1 MKPIIS
7 NDLRKRITVASQNGS
22 IIAADLLN
30 AIKKCKN
37 MGEETDKKSNYF
49 DSRRIVSSHDGR
61 KTIRIVVTCCN
72 KDINHPSF
80 PDRGNPSAPYLPDNR
95 TQITICDFAK
105 LFKSVREN
113 YYEEHDWDYFDSAV
127 RVSSKITIRVG
138 TTISDFIRAYLV
150 DNYINISQSSESPL
164 HSSCMRH
171 EGVVQNVADFY
182 KNFAGCKIL
191 IAETAEGEVCARAI
205 LWDGVRHYDHNYS
218 FVDRIYT
225 AFDPFLI
232 PMMKK
237 AAAEKGYLLCKT
249 YNDFSHKKIF
259 TFINQHEN
267 NVPGDNIT
275 LVLIKDIP
283 AVKEHKR
290 GAPYV
295 DTMSHVCYKDGS
307 FFLSNEEDDIYTVA
321 TLSSTGGYAHL
332 RHYICPSC
340 GKIHD
345 SNYSRFCNDCKNE
358 NLQETDFGVIFKNKT
373 VKYKDSIVPAFF
385 IKKGAPTPSYKA
397 YLIVKK
403 LMTC

>member
-7 NDLRKRITVASQNGS
+7 NDLKKRITVASQNGS

-49 DSRRIVSSHDGR
+49 DSKRIVSSHDGR

-113 YYEEHDWDYFDSAV
+113 FYEEHDWDYFDSAV

-138 TTISDFIRAYLV
+138 TTISDFIKSYLV
-150 DNYINISQSSESPL
+150 ENYIGISQSSESPL
-164 HSSCMRH
+164 HSSCMRRN
-171 EGVVQNVADFY
+171 EVVQNVADFY

-205 LWDGVRHYDHNYS
+205 LWDGVRHDDHNYS

-225 AFDPFLI
+225 AFDPFLM

-237 AAAEKGYLLCKT
+237 VAAEKGYLLCKT
-249 YNDFSHKKIF
+249 YNDYSHKRHF
-259 TFINQHEN
+259 TFINHHEDN
-267 NVPGDNIT
+267 SPGDNTVLT
-275 LVLIKDIP
+275 LVKDIP
-283 AVKEHKR
+283 AFKEHKR

-295 DTMSHVCYKDGS
+295 DTMTFVRYKDGS
-307 FFLSNEEDDIYTVA
+307 FQLMNEDGLATVA
-321 TLSSTGGYAHL
+321 TLTNIGGTATL
-332 RHYICPSC
+332 TRRICPSC
-340 GKIHD
+340 GNFHNNV
-345 SNYSRFCNDCKNE
+345 SSCFCNDCENE
-358 NLQETDFGVIFKNKT
+358 HLQKTFFGTIFKNKM
-373 VKYKDSIVPAFF
+373 VKYKGNLVPAFF
-385 IKKGAPTPSYKA
+385 IKNGAPTPSFKA
-397 YLIVKK
+397 YLILEK
-403 LMTC
+403 LMTY